1 MFITIVADPSGS
13 GSAFLKFP
21 YLSGKHYKINIQYMC
36 YIIYLQLVNIFICSS
51 SFTSLSLSPSLY
63 IYLFKLSF
71 VHHSL
76 PILISLSYIL
86 LAFFSL
92 YPNLSILISPFSLYH
107 YILLSLFSS
116 YVSFLTL
123 LSLFLYS
130 IVQYIILRHFLSIDS
145 NLPVLLSPFSLFL
158 LIYLSSFHHSL
169 YLLIL
174 IYL

>member
-130 IVQYIILRHFLSIDS
+130 MYSIS
-145 NLPVLLSPFSLFL
+145 FFAIFS
-158 LIYLSSFHHSL
+158 
-169 YLLIL
+169 LLIL
-174 IYL
+174 IYLFFSRHSLSFS